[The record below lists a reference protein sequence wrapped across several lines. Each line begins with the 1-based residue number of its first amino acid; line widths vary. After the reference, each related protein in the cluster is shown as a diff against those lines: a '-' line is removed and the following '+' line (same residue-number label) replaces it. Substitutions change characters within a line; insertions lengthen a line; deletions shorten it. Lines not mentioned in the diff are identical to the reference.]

1 MFTNKAKGYTSEFT
15 IQNFDGKYYGIR
27 RGSYYHRVSP
37 ERIFPTR
44 EDALASLNPQI
55 TDDEISHADDCD
67 EAADKDITNGMQIGV
82 M

>member
-1 MFTNKAKGYTSEFT
+1 MKKAEWNIGDTCVMFTNKAKGYTSEFT

-44 EDALASLNPQI
+44 EDALASLNPILWVPYQ
-55 TDDEISHADDCD
+55 
-67 EAADKDITNGMQIGV
+67 
-82 M
+82 